1 MEASSLVP
9 TSQND
14 EVEKILLDAA
24 SKELSDK
31 EQKDLDEWYKQN
43 AAVMKTAM
51 SDTLKEI
58 MDGGVK
64 K

>member
-1 MEASSLVP
+1 MVP
-9 TSQND
+9 MSQN
-14 EVEKILLDAA
+14 EEFEKFLLDAA
-24 SKELSDK
+24 SKELSEK

-43 AAVMKTAM
+43 AAVMRTAM
-51 SDTLKEI
+51 NDTLKEI

>member
-1 MEASSLVP
+1 MVH

-14 EVEKILLDAA
+14 EFEKFLLDAA
-24 SKELSDK
+24 SKDLSEK
-31 EQKDLDEWYKQN
+31 EQKELDEWYKQN

-51 SDTLKEI
+51 NDTLKEI
-58 MDGGVK
+58 MDGGIK

>member
-1 MEASSLVP
+1 MAP
-9 TSQND
+9 TSQN
-14 EVEKILLDAA
+14 EEFEKFLLDAA
-24 SKELSDK
+24 SKELSEK

>member
-1 MEASSLVP
+1 MVP

-14 EVEKILLDAA
+14 EVKKILLDAA
-24 SKELSDK
+24 SKDLSEK

-43 AAVMKTAM
+43 AAFMTTAM
-51 SDTLKEI
+51 NDTLKEI

>member
-1 MEASSLVP
+1 MAP

-14 EVEKILLDAA
+14 EWKDFLLDAT
-24 SKELSDK
+24 SKELSEK
-31 EQKDLDEWYKQN
+31 EQKKLDEWYEQN

-51 SDTLKEI
+51 DNTLKEI

>member
-1 MEASSLVP
+1 M
-9 TSQND
+9 SQND
-14 EVEKILLDAA
+14 EFEKFLADAA
-24 SKELSDK
+24 SKDLSEK
-31 EQKDLDEWYKQN
+31 EQKDLEEWYKQN

-51 SDTLKEI
+51 NDTLKEI

>member
-1 MEASSLVP
+1 MAP
-9 TSQND
+9 MSQND
-14 EVEKILLDAA
+14 EWKDFLFDAA

-31 EQKDLDEWYKQN
+31 EQKELDEWYKQN

-51 SDTLKEI
+51 NDTLKEI